1 MAAGDEDRKRIYDET
16 ASLIADLGIRGRITI
31 DEMKF
36 LLDLLELVLVKK
48 DQRKFIGILNQWNPG
63 QGDEEIDQIIKA
75 TLLTN
80 DLNDFLSTDENQ
92 EMIGDLINEK
102 HKNEVR

>member
-31 DEMKF
+31 EEMKF
-36 LLDLLELVLVKK
+36 LLDLLELVLIKK
-48 DQRKFIGILNQWNPG
+48 DKRKFIKILKHWNPG

-80 DLNDFLSTDENQ
+80 DLNDFLSADENQ

>member
-1 MAAGDEDRKRIYDET
+1 MPSQDFEIKKLYDGI
-16 ASLIADLGIRGRITI
+16 ANLIIDLERRGRISVE
-31 DEMKF
+31 EMNF
-36 LLDLLELVLVKK
+36 LLDLLELVFIEK
-48 DQRKFIGILNQWNPG
+48 DQRDFIDILKHWNPG

-80 DLNDFLSTDENQ
+80 DLKDFLSSDENQ

-102 HKNEVR
+102 YKQ